1 MYTPYTITPR
11 PTHGA
16 AASQSVNRVVPSL
29 LSRVAP
35 SVAWFCLAASTVHGQ
50 DAVKNTEDGNA
61 VSLEER
67 NPAADGVRDLNSQ
80 WSRFGKPA
88 TSGARQL
95 LGVSGANDKAEEGP
109 TAPRKLSLARKAKT
123 EFTNPE
129 ELFSKN
135 GELKV
140 VLEAGYAKNRIG
152 EDPVYLRCFNGKL
165 VGPTL
170 RVKPGDKIRLT
181 LRNTMAGER
190 WQPNMMNTLNSFNTL
205 NLHYHG
211 LHVSP
216 NGISDNVLIQ
226 VGPHETQEYV
236 VDIPKDHT
244 PGTYWY
250 HPHRHGSTAGD
261 VASSM
266 SGTLIIEGGLDDI
279 PEIKAAKD
287 RVMVLNQIP
296 YIYKNTLP
304 DPNSTT
310 TPPAT
315 KTFNLTAGVVE
326 AKYAAYIFG
335 PGQWATLGRYTTIN
349 GIQLPVIRMRPGQV
363 ERWRFVDSG
372 QRETILLAF
381 QPTTSKTGEVSPPP
395 MNFQEIAV
403 DGLALGKMIEKP
415 EIELWPGYRS
425 DVLVKAPMVKGE
437 YILVDKEVS
446 ASNSISGTKKPLNYV
461 ARVIIDG
468 EPEDMKLPTSE
479 QMKGLRLPSI
489 KDAEI
494 TGKQEAK
501 YGILAV
507 GNGVVFTIDGKSFDM
522 ETARQL
528 QLNDVDEWTISTN
541 NTVAN
546 GFVTHP
552 FHIHVNPFEVTS
564 IMAPL
569 LDASGKPVKE
579 NGKFKLVEELK
590 NGPEWR
596 DTVKIPGNG
605 YVKMRTRYTDFIG
618 TFVQHCHILDHE
630 DQGMM
635 QLIDIVRKKGATA
648 SAGVPA
654 TPAIGSLAP
663 DFALPDAQGKNH
675 SLVEVAG
682 KPAVVFF
689 FKGHGCLHCA
699 QQVAA
704 FVEHYKAFKQ
714 KGIEVIGITS
724 DDAATLKTA
733 LDEYPCPFTLLAD
746 PKGTAFAKFGCVT
759 TSGLSHGTFTLDAN
773 RHVTWSTVG
782 ASPFVAVKELLSD
795 TPPLTST
802 ETAEIVGKKQAGVTS
817 PVVPS
822 QK

>member
-16 AASQSVNRVVPSL
+16 AASQSVKRVVPSL

-109 TAPRKLSLARKAKT
+109 TAPRKLSLARKASE

-190 WQPNMMNTLNSFNTL
+190 WQPNMMNTLNSFNSL

-226 VGPHETQEYV
+226 VGPHQTQEYV
-236 VDIPKDHT
+236 VDIPEDHT

-266 SGTLIIEGGLDDI
+266 SGTLIIEGGLDEI

-296 YIYKNTLP
+296 YIYKNKLP
-304 DPNSTT
+304 DPNSTA

-315 KTFNLTAGVVE
+315 KFFDLPAGVVE

-349 GIQLPVIRMRPGQV
+349 GIQLPVIHMRPGQV

-381 QPTTSKTGEVSPPP
+381 QPITSKTGEVSPPP

-415 EIELWPGYRS
+415 DIELWPGYRS

-468 EPEDMKLPTSE
+468 EPQDMKLPTSE

-489 KDAEI
+489 KDSEI
-494 TGKQEAK
+494 SGKQQAK

-507 GNGVVFTIDGKSFDM
+507 GGGVVFTIDGKSFDM

-552 FHIHVNPFEVTS
+552 FHIHVNPFEVIS
-564 IMAPL
+564 IMTPQY
-569 LDASGKPVKE
+569 DSEGNPVQA
-579 NGKFKLVEELK
+579 NGQYKLVEELK
-590 NGPEWR
+590 NGPVWR

-635 QLIDIVRKKGATA
+635 QLIDIVRKKGDTA
-648 SAGVPA
+648 SADVPA
-654 TPAIGSLAP
+654 TPAIGSQAP
-663 DFALPDAQGKNH
+663 NFTLPDAKGKKH
-675 SLVEVAG
+675 SLAEVEG

-704 FVEHYKAFKQ
+704 FVEHHKAFKQ

-724 DDAATLKTA
+724 DDVATLKTA

-746 PKGTAFAKFGCVT
+746 PKGTAFAKFGCVAT
-759 TSGLSHGTFTLDAN
+759 GGLSHGTFTLDAN

-782 ASPFVAVKELLSD
+782 ASPFVTVKELLSD

-817 PVVPS
+817 PVPS

>member
-1 MYTPYTITPR
+1 MYTPYTIVPR

-16 AASQSVNRVVPSL
+16 AASQSMKRVVPSF
-29 LSRVAP
+29 LSRVVP

-50 DAVKNTEDGNA
+50 DAVKNTADGNA

-67 NPAADGVRDLNSQ
+67 SPAANGVQELRSQ

-88 TSGARQL
+88 ASGASQL
-95 LGVSGANDKAEEGP
+95 LGASAANDKAEEGP

-152 EDPVYLRCFNGKL
+152 EDPVNLRCFNGKL

-226 VGPHETQEYV
+226 IGPHETQEYV

-266 SGTLIIEGGLDDI
+266 SGTLIIEGGLDEI

-315 KTFNLTAGVVE
+315 KTFNLPVGLVE
-326 AKYAAYIFG
+326 AKFAAYIFG

-349 GIQLPVIRMRPGQV
+349 GIQLPVIHMRPGQV

-381 QPTTSKTGEVSPPP
+381 QPITSKTSEVSPPP

-468 EPEDMKLPTSE
+468 EPQDMKLPTSE

-507 GNGVVFTIDGKSFDM
+507 DSGVVFTIDGKSFDM

-579 NGKFKLVEELK
+579 NGQYKLVEELK

-648 SAGVPA
+648 SADVPA

-663 DFALPDAQGKNH
+663 DFTLPDAKGKKH
-675 SLVEVAG
+675 SLAEVEG

-704 FVEHYKAFKQ
+704 FVEHHKAFKQ
-714 KGIEVIGITS
+714 KGIEVIGVTS
-724 DDAATLKTA
+724 DDVATLKTA
-733 LDEYPCPFTLLAD
+733 LGEYPCPFTLLAD
-746 PKGTAFAKFGCVT
+746 PKGTAFAKFGCVAT
-759 TSGLSHGTFTLDAN
+759 GGLLHGTFTLDAN
-773 RHVTWSTVG
+773 RQVTWGTVG
-782 ASPFVAVKELLSD
+782 ASPFVAVKELLND
-795 TPPLTST
+795 TPPLTAT

-817 PVVPS
+817 PVPS